1 MTTKTTSRMERFTLV
16 ALCLAF
22 ALGVAA
28 TAEAGDGDA
37 AAILDRYIK
46 VTGGADAYNAIKNRV
61 SHATLNFETQGITA
75 AVTVYLA
82 RPRNM
87 YTVTDIQ
94 NLGKI
99 EQGTDGEVVW
109 EMNPMS
115 GPKIQEG
122 DLRALML
129 RGANL
134 DTQVKW
140 REAYN
145 SAELAGTDEVD
156 GEPCDKVVLT
166 PAEGKPETRC
176 YDKETGLL
184 VRTEITVPTPAGE
197 IPMTVFTS
205 DYKEVDG
212 ILLPFHSRIDI
223 MGQTRT
229 LTLEK
234 VEHNV
239 EIEPDRFAIP
249 EDIRKLMAKDEAAG
263 AAGAER

>member
-1 MTTKTTSRMERFTLV
+1 MTTQTTSRIERTTLA

-22 ALGVAA
+22 ALGVPATAA
-28 TAEAGDGDA
+28 TGDGDA
-37 AAILDRYIK
+37 AAILDRYVE
-46 VTGGADAYNAIKNRV
+46 VTGGADAYAAIKSRV
-61 SHATLNFETQGITA
+61 SHATLDFESQGITA

-82 RPRNM
+82 RPHNM

-99 EQGTDGEVVW
+99 EQGSDGEVVW

-122 DLRALML
+122 ELRAVML
-129 RGANL
+129 RGASL

-140 REAYN
+140 RDSYG
-145 SAELAGTDEVD
+145 SAELAGADEVD
-156 GEPCDKVVLT
+156 GEPCDKVIMT

-184 VRTEITVPTPAGE
+184 VRTEVTIPTPAGE

-212 ILLPFHSRIDI
+212 ILLPFHSRIEI
-223 MGQTRT
+223 MGQQRS

-239 EIEPDRFAIP
+239 EIGPDRFAIP
-249 EDIRKLMAKDEAAG
+249 EDIRKLMEKDEATG
-263 AAGAER
+263 AAGADR